1 MKKQICAIFLVLSL
15 AACSTTSI
23 TNTKNIKQHILKDN
37 LAYDTFDS
45 YDDSDSII
53 RLPNGKYIHGT
64 KILKG
69 KNYDSDLDT
78 GAINAKQA
86 EYYVL
91 LAMDANQYVS
101 QKFNEYSDSDK
112 IIYDNG
118 SILSGQATITDENGN
133 EKLID
138 TNSDPDAI
146 TVKEAKIKVY
156 NQYIKKDAKKEKQ
169 NLSKKSQ
176 LSKLLPKT
184 KFITRVLTNKNS
196 KFEIHYYNVEESDFS
211 DYITTLTNN
220 GFISIDPNA
229 SFLAKNNENDIVNVH
244 YDSEA
249 KIISTLIYKE
259 K

>member
-1 MKKQICAIFLVLSL
+1 MKKQIFAILLVLSL

-45 YDDSDSII
+45 YEDSDSII

-64 KILKG
+64 KTLKG

-78 GAINAKQA
+78 GAISAKQA

-91 LAMDANQYVS
+91 LAMDANNYVS
-101 QKFNEYSDSDK
+101 QKFKDYSDLDK

-118 SILSGQATITDENGN
+118 SIFSGQYTSTDENGN
-133 EKLID
+133 EKTID
-138 TNSDPDAI
+138 TSTDSDAI
-146 TVKEAKIKVY
+146 TVKKAKVKAY
-156 NQYIKKDAKKEKQ
+156 NQYIKSDSKKEKQ

-196 KFEIHYYNVEESDFS
+196 KFEIHYYNAEESDFFE
-211 DYITTLTNN
+211 YIYSLTNN
-220 GFISIDPNA
+220 GFESIDPSA